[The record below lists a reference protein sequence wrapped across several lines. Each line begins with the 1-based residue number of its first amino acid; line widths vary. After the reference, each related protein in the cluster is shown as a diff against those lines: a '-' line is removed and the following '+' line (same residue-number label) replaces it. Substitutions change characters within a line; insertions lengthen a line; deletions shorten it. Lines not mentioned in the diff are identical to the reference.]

1 MGYSTFTKTLIHMA
15 AVGSER
21 ISAVVGYI
29 ITKGDF
35 RLSSPNLPQQIEV
48 FAEAN
53 SANQSGLDITRWRV
67 TSLSAAGTKYGYG
80 SPIYHALRILFPKF
94 SDGVG
99 GIPVYVT
106 AQTQAGGAT
115 AKVYTITP
123 TGTATENATHTL
135 IVAGRDNIDAQSYS
149 YTVQT
154 GDTATQITAKISDVI
169 NSVLGCPF
177 IGAEIAYEAILTSK
191 WKGLTANDLTI
202 SIDNGGKAAGITYST
217 LSLQSGAGTP
227 SIASALTGIGN
238 NWSTIGI
245 NGYGLNTTVL
255 SSLEAWNGIPD
266 ADNPTGRYVGT
277 VMKPMIWLS
286 GSVLNDPSSITD
298 PRAAEV
304 TNSVSPAPLSP
315 GLPIEAAA
323 NDAVVFALI
332 SQNTPNLDILN
343 KFAPDMPSPL
353 DAVIGSMASYNERDR
368 IVKLGCS
375 TVDFVSSKYQYK
387 DPVTTYHPEGEIPPQ
402 YRYRRD
408 LMIDFNIRY
417 GYLLLEQT
425 NVVAH
430 QIANDTDIVNAANV
444 IKPKQWKQVLGG
456 YFDDLVSRGLIVDA
470 AFSKASLSVTI
481 DSTNPNRLNTS
492 FRVKRS
498 GVARISATT
507 AETGFN
513 FGSIGS

>member
-1 MGYSTFTKTLIHMA
+1 MA
-15 AVGSER
+15 AVGAER

-53 SANQSGLDITRWRV
+53 TANQGTLDTSRWRV
-67 TSLSAAGTKYGYG
+67 TTLSAAGTKYGYG
-80 SPIYHALRILFPKF
+80 SPIYQALRVLYPKF
-94 SDGVG
+94 GSGIG

-106 AQTQAGGAT
+106 AQTQAIGAT
-115 AKVYTITP
+115 AKVFTITP

-135 IVAGRDNIDAQSYS
+135 LVAGRDNVDAQSYS
-149 YTVQT
+149 FTVQT
-154 GDTATQITAKISDVI
+154 GDTAAQITAKISDTI

-177 IGAEIAYEAILTSK
+177 IGSEIAYEAVLTSK
-191 WKGLTANDLTI
+191 WKGLTANDLKVSVNT
-202 SIDNGGKAAGITYST
+202 NGKNAGITYVSV
-217 LSLQSGAGTP
+217 SLQSGAGTP
-227 SIASALTGIGN
+227 SIASALDGIGN

-245 NGYGLNTTVL
+245 NSYGLNATVL
-255 SSLEAWNGIPD
+255 ASLEAWNGIPD

-277 VMKPMIWLS
+277 VMKPMIWLA
-286 GSVLNDPSSITD
+286 GSVLDDPSAISD
-298 PRAAEV
+298 PRSLEV

-315 GLPIEAAA
+315 GMPIEAAA
-323 NDAVVFALI
+323 NDALVFALMA
-332 SQNTPNLDILN
+332 QNTPNLDILN
-343 KFAPDMPSPL
+343 KFSPDMPVPF
-353 DAVIGSMASYNERDR
+353 DGVIGSMADYNERDR

-375 TVDFVSSKYQYK
+375 TVDFIANKYQYK
-387 DPVTTYHPEGEIPPQ
+387 DPVTTYHPDGEIPPQ

-430 QIANDTDIVNAANV
+430 QIANDNDIVNAANV
-444 IKPKQWKQVLGG
+444 IKPKIWKQILGG

-470 AFSKASLSVTI
+470 AFSKASLVVTI
-481 DSTNPNRLNTS
+481 DSINPNRLNTS

-513 FGSIGS
+513 FGSIGG